1 VIYGKS
7 KWLASG
13 GWYCSTPTAK
23 PNVTPTGW

>member
-23 PNVTPTGW
+23 PNVTLTG